1 MLDEDVILK
10 STRYSSENLLIL
22 NIFAIA
28 CLPALFNGGSGAV
41 ALSIIF
47 SLGIVAP
54 INVFTFPS
62 NWIDAPEYSRLKYCA
77 CIFPCAAAFC
87 IALFR
92 FFTPSL
98 DFASIGGVEALRLS
112 AENSGKIFSSAAPSF
127 FDSMS
132 DAIIILSSALCAF
145 SIFIITKSRFVLKN
159 MMLLC
164 AAAAAALSLFGLAM
178 DALLELGVPAV
189 QRVYSER
196 AFSTFADKAEFSYYA
211 YIWASALFAAGIYT
225 FQRFTISGMFAS
237 LRSMILAFGLFL
249 FAIALYTSSPVFRP
263 FIFGTLAVSFL
274 IYAFD
279 AVATKSNLKRHGRQM
294 TSHSISAKIKLSAP
308 FALYLALS
316 ISSAICAVFSAQKA
330 ADFCGAPTPENIE
343 MLKIDSDA
351 MAVAGE
357 KKLFGWGGG
366 SFQNI
371 MALNQGD
378 DIKNA
383 PIKSPSSSAISAFLE
398 HGYCGI
404 ALIAAAPFLL
414 ALYVLCKFGISKS
427 GAIILAAALSLVA
440 AAFVS
445 TPFAAPSVVISCWIL
460 IGTFIAWQN
469 AKII

>member
-10 STRYSSENLLIL
+10 SARYSSEKLLVL

-62 NWIDAPEYSRLKYCA
+62 TWIDAPEYSRLKYCA

-98 DFASIGGVEALRLS
+98 GFANIGGIEALRLS

-132 DAIIILSSALCAF
+132 DAIIIFSSALCAF

-159 MMLLC
+159 MILLC
-164 AAAAAALSLFGLAM
+164 AAAAVALSLFGLAL
-178 DALLELGVPAV
+178 DALLALGVPAV

-225 FQRFTISGMFAS
+225 FQRFTISGMLCS
-237 LRSMILAFGLFL
+237 LRSL
-249 FAIALYTSSPVFRP
+249 
-263 FIFGTLAVSFL
+263 
-274 IYAFD
+274 
-279 AVATKSNLKRHGRQM
+279 
-294 TSHSISAKIKLSAP
+294 
-308 FALYLALS
+308 
-316 ISSAICAVFSAQKA
+316 
-330 ADFCGAPTPENIE
+330 
-343 MLKIDSDA
+343 
-351 MAVAGE
+351 
-357 KKLFGWGGG
+357 
-366 SFQNI
+366 
-371 MALNQGD
+371 
-378 DIKNA
+378 
-383 PIKSPSSSAISAFLE
+383 
-398 HGYCGI
+398 
-404 ALIAAAPFLL
+404 
-414 ALYVLCKFGISKS
+414 
-427 GAIILAAALSLVA
+427 ILAAGISFLPSPC
-440 AAFVS
+440 
-445 TPFAAPSVVISCWIL
+445 TRQAPCSSRL
-460 IGTFIAWQN
+460 FSARLRLRF
-469 AKII
+469 